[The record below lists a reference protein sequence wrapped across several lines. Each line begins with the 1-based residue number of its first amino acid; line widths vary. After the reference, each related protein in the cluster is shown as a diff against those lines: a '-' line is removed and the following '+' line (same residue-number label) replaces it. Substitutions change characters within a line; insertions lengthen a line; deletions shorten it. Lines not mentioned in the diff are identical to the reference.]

1 MSWGNDPVKN
11 NSYSMYIPLV
21 SAQDNLPGIKLKIL
35 AADIGATKTNMAMF
49 TYHNGAFS
57 TITTSTLPTSQY
69 RDANEMISSFLGQT
83 ASPDTVC
90 LAVAGPV
97 MQNQATIT
105 NISWNINGKT
115 VSEYLNHTPVQ
126 LINDLEAT
134 AWGMAMLK
142 EENIYSIS
150 GKGQKHEGNIALIAP
165 GTGLGEAGLYWDGT
179 QYHPFATEGGHC
191 DFAARNESD
200 YELLQYLQNKYGHV
214 SWERV
219 ASGRGITEIF
229 DFLQTVKKREV
240 PAWLQA
246 AMADHDAAAVI
257 SSYATGVPVC
267 EETIA
272 LFLRYVATE
281 AGNCALKF
289 KALGGVFLGG
299 GIMPKITRL
308 INKNIFLRHFLDFG
322 RLDFLLRDIPVKIIM
337 EDTTAL
343 LGAAYYGAL
352 HAQQNV

>member
-1 MSWGNDPVKN
+1 
-11 NSYSMYIPLV
+11 MYIPLA
-21 SAQDNLPGIKLKIL
+21 SAQHNLSEIKLKIL
-35 AADIGATKTNMAMF
+35 AADIGGTKTNIAMF
-49 TYHNGAFS
+49 TCHNGTFS
-57 TITTSTLPTSQY
+57 ALTTSTLPTPQY
-69 RDANEMISSFLGQT
+69 RDANEMINSFIGQT

-97 MQNQATIT
+97 TQNQATIT

-115 VSEYLNHTPVQ
+115 VSEHLNHTPVQ

-142 EENIYSIS
+142 EEDIYSIS
-150 GKGQKHEGNIALIAP
+150 GEGQKHEGNIALIAP

-191 DFAARNESD
+191 DFATRNGLD
-200 YELLQYLQNKYGHV
+200 HELLQYLQKKYGHV

-240 PAWLQA
+240 PVWLED
-246 AMADHDAAAVI
+246 AMADSDAAAVI
-257 SSYATGVPVC
+257 SNHTAEVAVC
-267 EETIA
+267 EETIE

-322 RLDFLLRDIPVKIIM
+322 RLDFLLRDIPVRIIM
-337 EDTTAL
+337 EDTTAMM
-343 LGAAYYGAL
+343 GAAYYGAL
-352 HAQQNV
+352 HAQRNV